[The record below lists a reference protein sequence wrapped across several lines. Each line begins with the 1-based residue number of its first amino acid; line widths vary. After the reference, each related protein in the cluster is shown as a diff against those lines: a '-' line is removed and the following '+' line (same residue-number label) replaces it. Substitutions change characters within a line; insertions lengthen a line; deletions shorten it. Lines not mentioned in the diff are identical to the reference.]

1 MHEETKIEMKLEE
14 ETKPIKKICEKV
26 MDIVSTEFEKGA
38 ENVDTKEMGEA
49 IDILKDLYEAKEKIV
64 KACYYKYIL
73 AAMEKEETEEEETK
87 KIMEKMREEY
97 GSEDEDME
105 RRFYD
110 NYRYKRTG
118 RFAPKGRGSYV
129 GRRGYEEPPYYRMS
143 PEMYKE
149 HDPEWYRDMD
159 RADGRM
165 YYSGGGSNSSGS
177 SGNMGGSRSGGGMGG
192 NSGNMGGGSSSR
204 GYEEGYSDG
213 NRRGYED
220 GMRDGERMGRNSQS
234 RDSREGRSGRSR
246 RSYMETKEMNKDNS
260 AESKQ
265 KKMKELEAYMAEL
278 SGDITEMIN
287 DASPEERSLLKQ
299 KLQVLT
305 QKVN

>member
-26 MDIVSTEFEKGA
+26 IDIVSTEFEKGA

-97 GSEDEDME
+97 GSEDEEME

-129 GRRGYEEPPYYRMS
+129 GRRGYEEPPYYRMT
-143 PEMYKE
+143 PEMYKD
-149 HDPEWYRDMD
+149 HDAEWYRDMD
-159 RADGRM
+159 RMTGNRM
-165 YYSGGGSNSSGS
+165 YFSSGDGSNG
-177 SGNMGGSRSGGGMGG
+177 GNMGGSRSDGSMGG
-192 NSGNMGGGSSSR
+192 NSGNMGGSSSSK
-204 GYEEGYSDG
+204 GYSDG
-213 NRRGYED
+213 YSDGMNEGTRRGYED

-234 RDSREGRSGRSR
+234 QSRYDRAKRGFE
-246 RSYMETKEMNKDNS
+246 ETKSMHKSNT
-260 AESKQ
+260 AEDKQ
-265 KKMKELEAYMAEL
+265 LTMKEMEKVLNVVFDEIDEMLEDSTPEMKSMVKTKGMA
-278 SGDITEMIN
+278 
-287 DASPEERSLLKQ
+287 RFQ
-299 KLQVLT
+299 KIQ
-305 QKVN
+305 

>member
-14 ETKPIKKICEKV
+14 ETKPIKKVCEKV

-97 GSEDEDME
+97 DSEDEDME

-118 RFAPKGRGSYV
+118 RYAPKGRGTYV
-129 GRRGYEEPPYYRMS
+129 GRRGYTEPMYHMPLDVYHDYTPEEL
-143 PEMYKE
+143 
-149 HDPEWYRDMD
+149 RDMD
-159 RADGRM
+159 REQGKM
-165 YYSGGGSNSSGS
+165 YYS
-177 SGNMGGSRSGGGMGG
+177 SGNAGSMSGG

-220 GMRDGERMGRNSQS
+220 GMNEGTRRGYEDGMRDGERRGRNSQS
-234 RDSREGRSGRSR
+234 SSRYDRAKRGYE
-246 RSYMETKEMNKDNS
+246 ETKSMHKSNT
-260 AESKQ
+260 AEDKQ
-265 KKMKELEAYMAEL
+265 LTMKEMEKVLNVVFDEIDEMLEDSTPEMKSMVKTKGMA
-278 SGDITEMIN
+278 
-287 DASPEERSLLKQ
+287 RFQ
-299 KLQVLT
+299 KIQ
-305 QKVN
+305 

>member
-1 MHEETKIEMKLEE
+1 MHEETKIEIKLEE

-64 KACYYKYIL
+64 KACYYTYIL
-73 AAMEKEETEEEETK
+73 SQMEKEETEEEETK

-105 RRFYD
+105 RRFYRGQPRSRTSG
-110 NYRYKRTG
+110 RYMSRGDG
-118 RFAPKGRGSYV
+118 RRNNG
-129 GRRGYEEPPYYRMS
+129 GRRGYIEPMYYMPLDVYHGYTPEEL
-143 PEMYKE
+143 
-149 HDPEWYRDMD
+149 RDMD
-159 RADGRM
+159 RMTGNRM
-165 YYSGGGSNSSGS
+165 YYSSGDGSS
-177 SGNMGGSRSGGGMGG
+177 SGNMGGSRSSGSMGG

-220 GMRDGERMGRNSQS
+220 GMRDGERMGRNSQN

-246 RSYMETKEMNKDNS
+246 RSYMETKEMNRDNS

-265 KKMKELEAYMAEL
+265 KKMRELESYMSEL

-287 DASPEERSLLKQ
+287 DASSEEKALLKQ

-305 QKVN
+305 QKIS